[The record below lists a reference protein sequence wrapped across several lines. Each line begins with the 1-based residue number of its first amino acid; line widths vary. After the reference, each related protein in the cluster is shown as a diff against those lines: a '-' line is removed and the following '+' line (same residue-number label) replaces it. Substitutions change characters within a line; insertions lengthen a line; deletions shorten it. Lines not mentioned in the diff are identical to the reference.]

1 MLSHGCR
8 YWQEKV
14 TQEDITEIH
23 NRFAVLDEDNNGFI
37 TLDEIGTERDADGDG
52 FIDLHEL

>member
-1 MLSHGCR
+1 M
-8 YWQEKV
+8 